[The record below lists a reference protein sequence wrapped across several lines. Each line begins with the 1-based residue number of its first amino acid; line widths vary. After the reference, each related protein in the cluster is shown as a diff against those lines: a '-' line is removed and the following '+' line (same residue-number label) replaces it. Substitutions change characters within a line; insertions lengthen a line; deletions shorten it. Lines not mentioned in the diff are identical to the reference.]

1 MFFLS
6 DLSLCPGTIPDAAL
20 LHSIK
25 RALESIQI
33 LGGGG
38 VLPYTSYIGLS
49 HPTGS
54 GFGLKT
60 GIYFAYFG
68 LELGMV
74 FKGTMGVYEHTYCF
88 NSKRIRK
95 K

>member
-1 MFFLS
+1 MQ
-6 DLSLCPGTIPDAAL
+6 PYYIPL
-20 LHSIK
+20 REPWSPM
-25 RALESIQI
+25 ESKSW
-33 LGGGG
+33 GGGG

-49 HPTGS
+49 RPTGS

-68 LELGMV
+68 LESGMV
-74 FKGTMGVYEHTYCF
+74 FKGTMGVYERTYCF